1 MKKLIFILLVSI
13 TLISGPGLAQNKP
26 TREITNIAGDLYR
39 FRNNFHFSVF
49 LVTSEGIIVTDPIDK
64 DAAAWLKAEL
74 KKRFDK
80 PIKYLIY
87 SHDHRDHIAGG
98 EVFAD
103 EAVVIA
109 HENAKNT
116 IFGEQRPT
124 AFPEVTFSDHMTI
137 ELGGKTVKLAY
148 VGRCHSDNMIA
159 MHFPAER
166 AVFTVD
172 FISVNRLPYKD
183 FPDAYL
189 PDWIDAIKVV
199 EAIDF
204 DILIPGHG
212 PVGVKADATEH
223 RKYIEAL
230 YDAVLKAAREGKTL
244 DEMKQMI
251 TLDQY
256 KHLGQYDN
264 WLGLNIEGMYKQVNM
279 HRRGN

>member
-1 MKKLIFILLVSI
+1 MKKLGFIFLVSI

-26 TREITNIAGDLYR
+26 TRNITHITGDLYR
-39 FRNNFHFSVF
+39 FQNNFHVSVF

-103 EAVVIA
+103 EATVIA
-109 HENAKNT
+109 HENAKET
-116 IFGEQRPT
+116 IVGEQRPT
-124 AFPEVTFSDHMTI
+124 AIPEVTFSDHLTI
-137 ELGGKTVKLAY
+137 ELGGKTVKLTY

-166 AVFTVD
+166 AVFVVD
-172 FISVNRLPYKD
+172 FISVKRLPYKD
-183 FPDAYL
+183 LPDAYF
-189 PDWIDAIKVV
+189 PDWIDAVKVV

-223 RKYIEAL
+223 RQYIQAL
-230 YDAVLKAAREGKTL
+230 YGAVLKAARAGMTL
-244 DEMKQMI
+244 DEMKETI

-256 KHLGQYDN
+256 KHFGQYDN
-264 WLGLNIEGMYKQVNM
+264 WLGLNIEGMYKQVSM

>member
-1 MKKLIFILLVSI
+1 MKKLIFILFVSI
-13 TLISGPGLAQNKP
+13 TLITGPALAQNKP
-26 TREITNIAGDLYR
+26 TREISNITGDLYR

-49 LVTSEGIIVTDPIDK
+49 LVTPEGIIVTDPIDK

-98 EVFAD
+98 EVFAE
-103 EAVVIA
+103 EAIVIA
-109 HENAKNT
+109 HENAKET
-116 IFGEQRPT
+116 IVGEQRPT
-124 AFPEVTFSDHMTI
+124 AIPEVTFSDHMTI
-137 ELGGKTVKLAY
+137 ELGGKTVKLIY
-148 VGRCHSDNMIA
+148 VGRSHSDNMIA

-166 AVFTVD
+166 AVFAVD
-172 FISVNRLPYKD
+172 FISVKRLPYRD
-183 FPDAYL
+183 LSDAYF

-212 PVGVKADATEH
+212 PVAVKADATEH
-223 RKYIEAL
+223 REYIQAL

-244 DEMKQMI
+244 DEMKQTI

-256 KHLGQYDN
+256 KHFGQYNN
-264 WLGLNIEGMYKQVNM
+264 WRVLNIEGMYKQVSM

>member
-1 MKKLIFILLVSI
+1 MKKLVFILLVSI

-26 TREITNIAGDLYR
+26 TRNITHITGDLYR
-39 FRNNFHFSVF
+39 FQNNFHISVF

-64 DAAAWLKAEL
+64 DAATWLKAEL

-103 EAVVIA
+103 EAIVIA
-109 HENAKNT
+109 HENAKEA
-116 IFGEQRPT
+116 IIEEQRPT
-124 AFPEVTFSDHMTI
+124 AIPEVTFSDHMII
-137 ELGGKTVKLAY
+137 ELGGKTVKLTY
-148 VGRCHSDNMIA
+148 VGRSHSDNMIA
-159 MHFPAER
+159 MYFPAER
-166 AVFTVD
+166 AIFVVD
-172 FISVNRLPYKD
+172 FISVNRLLFKD
-183 FPDAYL
+183 LPDAYF

-223 RKYIEAL
+223 REYTQAL
-230 YDAVLKAAREGKTL
+230 YGAVLKAAREGKTL
-244 DEMKQMI
+244 DEMKQTI

-256 KHLGQYDN
+256 KHFGQYDN
-264 WLGLNIEGMYKQVNM
+264 WRVLNIEGMYKQVSM